1 MSIEQNLED
10 FFAELS
16 NTQQNH
22 SYQTTTFVTTTQNIA
37 NHETIDN
44 QDSSL
49 DDFMNILAYN
59 TSPTIP
65 SKSVQTEESINT
77 IEKYQN
83 QQAAHES
90 STVMNTTTTT
100 TTTAEIT
107 NTKNNVKKRKFNEDI
122 NRYKTLVVLRL
133 RSDVSEI
140 DLYHHFIG
148 CIKVTLK
155 PCKSETYLKYA
166 FIEHRTIKEA
176 ECNFKRPLNY
186 LLFGSKS
193 YVKYAGD
200 SSSLPIGYR
209 FDNERTIVVK
219 NIPENVTEDDLRQL
233 FINCSISKYCPSR
246 KIHHTTLS
254 ASIMNKIKTLLGYAF
269 LVYNTVQEAS
279 NVIEHADQY
288 QINGQQLIISAYIDS
303 RQL

>member
-22 SYQTTTFVTTTQNIA
+22 SYETSTFMTTTQNIA

-59 TSPTIP
+59 TSSTVPF
-65 SKSVQTEESINT
+65 KSVQTGESINT

-83 QQAAHES
+83 QQVAHES

-100 TTTAEIT
+100 TTAVNI
-107 NTKNNVKKRKFNEDI
+107 NTKNNIKKRKFNEDI
-122 NRYKTLVVLRL
+122 NRYKTLVVLGL
-133 RSDVSEI
+133 RSDVNEI
-140 DLYHHFIG
+140 DLYRHFIG

-176 ECNFKRPLNY
+176 ECNFKRSLNY
-186 LLFGSKS
+186 LLFGSKC
-193 YVKYAGD
+193 YMKYTGD

-219 NIPENVTEDDLRQL
+219 NIPQNVTEDDLHQL

-246 KIHHTTLS
+246 IVHHRTLS
-254 ASIMNKIKTLLGYAF
+254 APIMNKTKTLSGYAF

-279 NVIEHADQY
+279 NFIEHADQY